1 MTQLRLFFTGF
12 LQVFLVVLNT
22 YFISKDS
29 VLGLTIC
36 GFGISFIWSHN
47 VRKVAFGNQMDRI
60 IYSIGAM
67 IGSVA
72 GFHLGKILL
81 H

>member
-36 GFGISFIWSHN
+36 GFGISFI
-47 VRKVAFGNQMDRI
+47 
-60 IYSIGAM
+60 
-67 IGSVA
+67 
-72 GFHLGKILL
+72 
-81 H
+81 